1 MGGNEGGA
9 PLDLFVVGGGI
20 NGAGIA
26 CDAVG
31 RALKVGLCEM
41 NDFASA
47 TSSASTKLI
56 HGGLRYLEQ
65 YEFRLVREALQEREV
80 LLAKAPHLSRPL
92 RFVLPHEPHLRP
104 RWMLRIGLFLY
115 DHLDW
120 HQTLPKSISVDLPHS
135 MFGVGLKPSFEHGFV
150 YSDAWVDD
158 ARLVIANVK
167 SAREMGARIFAR
179 HRCVAARRSE
189 NGRLWEIE
197 LSGPDGVRVQLR
209 ARGLVNATGPWVK
222 RFLDEQTHI
231 KTPKRVRLIKG
242 SHIIV
247 PRLHEGE
254 HAFILQNRDKRIVFI
269 IPYERAFSCIG
280 TTDIPVE
287 PGEPPVCTPDETA
300 YLCEIAS
307 HYMVKSVTPAD
318 VVWTYSG
325 VRPLF
330 DDGDDN
336 PSAVTRD
343 YHLELDG
350 APHGPNGGTLA
361 PLLSVF
367 GGKITTYRRLAEHA
381 LKDLAPYYP
390 HMGSPWTAA
399 RALADG
405 ELADADTFEEA
416 FDTFVAGAAIVKPGL
431 PKELLRV
438 LAHRHGSGLDEL
450 LDGVTSV
457 ADLGRH
463 FGGYLYE
470 TEVRYLVRD
479 EWAVEAEDVL
489 WRRTKE
495 GLHMTADERA
505 AFAHWMAEL
514 RPNFT

>member
-1 MGGNEGGA
+1 MNESVET

-26 CDAVG
+26 CDATG

-41 NDFASA
+41 HDFAGA

-56 HGGLRYLEQ
+56 HGGLRYLEH

-80 LLAKAPHLSRPL
+80 LLAKAPHLSFPL
-92 RFVLPHEPHLRP
+92 RFVLPHEQHLRP
-104 RWMLRIGLFLY
+104 RWMLRLGLFLY

-120 HQTLPKSISVDLPHS
+120 HMTLPKSIAVDLPAS
-135 MFGVGLKPSFEHGFV
+135 PFGRGLKPSFHNGFV

-158 ARLVIANVK
+158 ARLVIANLQ
-167 SAREMGARIFAR
+167 SARDMGARIFAR
-179 HRCVAARRSE
+179 HRCVAARRTAD
-189 NGRLWEIE
+189 GKWWDIE
-197 LSGPDGVRVQLR
+197 LAGPADERVTLR

-222 RFLDEQTHI
+222 QFLDDRTNI
-231 KTPKRVRLIKG
+231 RTTKRVRLVKG
-242 SHIIV
+242 SHIVV
-247 PRLHEGE
+247 PRLYEGD
-254 HAFILQNRDKRIVFI
+254 HAFILQNSDQRIVFV
-269 IPYERAFSCIG
+269 IPYERSFSVIG

-287 PGEPPVCTPDETA
+287 DGDKPVCTQEEID
-300 YLCEIAS
+300 YLCGIAG
-307 HYMVKSVTPAD
+307 HYMARPVRPAD

-343 YHLELDG
+343 YHLEVDG
-350 APHGPNGGTLA
+350 APGTA

-381 LKDLAPYYP
+381 LRDLAPHFP
-390 HMGSPWTAA
+390 HMGAPWTTT
-399 RALADG
+399 RPVSGGD
-405 ELADADTFEEA
+405 LADAATFEQA
-416 FDTFVAGAAIVKPGL
+416 FDVFAKGACAVKPGL
-431 PKELLRV
+431 PPELVRI
-438 LAHRHGSGLDEL
+438 LARRYGTAIDDL
-450 LDGVTSV
+450 LEGITSV

-463 FGGYLYE
+463 FGGCLYE
-470 TEVRYLVRD
+470 HEVRYLVRE
-479 EWAVEAEDVL
+479 EWAVEADDVL

-495 GLHMTADERA
+495 GLHMTADERQ
-505 AFAHWMAEL
+505 AFARWMAEL
-514 RPNFT
+514 RPNTT

>member
-1 MGGNEGGA
+1 MEVREDA

-26 CDAVG
+26 CDAAG

-56 HGGLRYLEQ
+56 HGGLRYLEH

-80 LLAKAPHLSRPL
+80 LLAKAPHLSFPL
-92 RFVLPHEPHLRP
+92 RFVLPHERHLRP
-104 RWMLRIGLFLY
+104 RWMLRLGLFLY

-120 HQTLPKSISVDLPHS
+120 HMTLPKSQAVDLS
-135 MFGVGLKPSFEHGFV
+135 SSKFGAGLKPSFKNGFV

-158 ARLVIANVK
+158 ARLVISNMK

-179 HRCVAARRSE
+179 HRCVSARRSDD
-189 NGRLWEIE
+189 GKLWQIE
-197 LSGPDGVRVQLR
+197 LAGPNGTAVHLQ

-222 RFLDEQTHI
+222 HFLDEQTPI
-231 KTPKRVRLIKG
+231 RTNKRVRLIKG
-242 SHIIV
+242 SHIVV
-247 PRLHEGE
+247 PRLYEGD
-254 HAFILQNRDKRIVFI
+254 HAFILQNSDNRIVFV
-269 IPYERAFSCIG
+269 IPYERSFSVIG
-280 TTDIPVE
+280 TTDIPSE
-287 PGEPPVCTPDETA
+287 FGDKPVCTPEEIA
-300 YLCEIAS
+300 YLCDIAG
-307 HYMVKSVTPAD
+307 HYMQKPVTPAD

-343 YHLELDG
+343 YHLEVDSPDG
-350 APHGPNGGTLA
+350 AA

-381 LKDLAPYYP
+381 LADLSRFYP
-390 HMGSPWTAA
+390 HMGDVWTAT
-399 RALADG
+399 RPVFDG
-405 ELADADTFEEA
+405 EMADAPTFEEA
-416 FDTFVAGAAIVKPGL
+416 FDRFVDGAAATKPGL
-431 PKELLRV
+431 PQDLVRV
-438 LAHRHGSGLDEL
+438 LARRHGSGLDEL
-450 LDGVTSV
+450 LEKVRTI
-457 ADLGRH
+457 ADLGQC
-463 FGGYLYE
+463 FGGHLYE
-470 TEVRYLVRD
+470 VEARYLMRD
-479 EWAVEAEDVL
+479 EWAVEPDDIL

-495 GLHMTADERA
+495 GLHMTQAQRD
-505 AFAHWMAEL
+505 AFARWMVDQ
-514 RPNFT
+514 RSNFPPA